1 MNNYSERIRELR
13 VKIARLDDKIGVAE
27 FRADFRG
34 GSELDADRC
43 AEYSRDARG
52 YNSERRALMA
62 ELTALRDAEFV
73 ETARAIVATG
83 GEPWAVLTRLALIT
97 RYGSGPTKRALYDL
111 VTWDDREPAVRLVEV
126 AAILDAASQVQP

>member
-1 MNNYSERIRELR
+1 MSNYAERIRELR
-13 VKIARLDDKIGVAE
+13 VKIARLDDEIGVAE

-34 GSELDADRC
+34 GSELEAERC
-43 AEYSRDARG
+43 AEYSRDAVG
-52 YNSERRALMA
+52 YRRERSALFN
-62 ELTALRDAEFV
+62 ELTAVEDAEFV
-73 ETARAIVATG
+73 EKARAIVATG